1 MERLLVKWML
11 FISTLLFSVQVLANV
26 NIQTWQTAKG
36 SKVLYVYAPEL
47 PMVDV
52 EVLFDAGSARDGKNW
67 GIASLTAGL
76 VGTATPKHSENSI
89 SETFNE
95 LGAQIGSSAGR
106 DTASLHLR
114 ALTRSD
120 ILSPALDLM
129 SEVVSQSIF
138 RPSILAREKARLLI
152 ALKQKSVQ
160 PQAIVSDAM
169 WAKLYGDHPYAHP
182 TAGTIETVEKITS
195 KQITDFYH
203 QYYVARNAQVTIVGA
218 VDRAQAEKIAEQLTR
233 NLPSGNKPEALPE
246 PKELTQPQSVLT
258 RFDSS
263 QTYYALAQL
272 GVKRGDPDYYA
283 LFLGNHLLGGS
294 GFGSLLMEEVR
305 EKRGLVYGVSS
316 GFYPMKVAGPFQI
329 GLSTKNATAA
339 KADKVVKQTLSDFME
354 NFSDKR
360 LAAIKSNL
368 IGGFPL
374 RIDSN
379 SKIAG
384 YISMIGFYNLPL
396 NYLEQFPKKIESISK
411 ADILKAWNK
420 RIHPDKLLTVMV
432 GQPELK

>member
-1 MERLLVKWML
+1 MKRLTVKLML
-11 FISTLLFSVQVLANV
+11 FMSTLLFSVHVFAEV
-26 NIQTWQTAKG
+26 NIQTWHTAKG
-36 SKVLYVYAPEL
+36 SKVLYVHAPEL

-67 GIASLTAGL
+67 GVASLTAGL
-76 VGTATPKHSENSI
+76 IGTATPKHSENSI

-114 ALTRSD
+114 ALTRPE
-120 ILSPALDLM
+120 ILSPALGLM
-129 SEVVSQSIF
+129 SEVVSQAVF
-138 RPSILAREKARLLI
+138 RPTILAREKARLMI
-152 ALKQKSVQ
+152 GLKQKSVR
-160 PQAIVSDAM
+160 PQAMVSDAM
-169 WAKLYGDHPYAHP
+169 WAKLYGNHPYAHP
-182 TAGTIETVEKITS
+182 TVGTIKTVEEITA
-195 KQITDFYH
+195 KDITDFYH
-203 QYYVARNAQVTIVGA
+203 RYYVARNAQVTIVGA

-233 NLPSGNKPEALPE
+233 NLPSGKKPDALPE
-246 PKELTQPQSVLT
+246 PKALNEAQTVLT

-272 GVKRGDPDYYA
+272 GVKRGDPDYFA

-329 GLSTKNATAA
+329 GLSTKNASAA
-339 KADKVVKQTLSDFME
+339 EADTVVKQTLSKFMTD
-354 NFSDKR
+354 FSDEK

-379 SKIAG
+379 AKIAG
-384 YISMIGFYNLPL
+384 YISMIGFYDLPL
-396 NYLEQFPKKIESISK
+396 DYLEQFPKKIESISK

-420 RIHPDKLLTVMV
+420 RIHPEKLLTVMV
-432 GQPELK
+432 GQPDLQ

>member
-1 MERLLVKWML
+1 MKQLVIKLMLL
-11 FISTLLFSVQVLANV
+11 TTGLLLSLQVSANV
-26 NIQTWQTAKG
+26 NIQTWETTKG
-36 SKVLYVYAPEL
+36 SKVLYVHAPEL
-47 PMVDV
+47 PMMDV
-52 EVLFDAGSARDGKNW
+52 EVLFDAGSARDGQKW
-67 GIASLTAGL
+67 GVASLTAGL
-76 VGTATPKHSENSI
+76 IGTATPKHNENSI
-89 SETFNE
+89 SETFNK
-95 LGAQIGSSAGR
+95 LGVQIGSSAGR

-114 ALTRSD
+114 TLTRPE
-120 ILSPALDLM
+120 ILTPALGLM
-129 SEVVSQSIF
+129 SETLSQAIF

-152 ALKQKSVQ
+152 GLKQKSVQ

-182 TAGTIETVEKITS
+182 TVGTIKTVQKITP
-195 KQITDFYH
+195 QQLTDFYH

-218 VDRAQAEKIAEQLTR
+218 VDRAEAEKIAEQLTR
-233 NLPSGNKPEALPE
+233 NLPSGQKPAALPE
-246 PKELTQPQSVLT
+246 PKPLKQAQNVLT

-294 GFGSLLMEEVR
+294 GFGSLLMDEVR

-316 GFYPMKVAGPFQI
+316 GFLPMKVAGPFQI
-329 GLSTKNATAA
+329 GLSTKNSTAA
-339 KADKVVKQTLSDFME
+339 EADHVVKQTLSDFMKD
-354 NFSDKR
+354 FSDQK

-396 NYLEQFPKKIESISK
+396 DYLEQFPKKIESISK

-420 RIHPDKLLTVMV
+420 KIHPDKLLTVMV
-432 GQPELK
+432 GQPDLK

>member
-1 MERLLVKWML
+1 MKRLIIKLML
-11 FISTLLFSVQVLANV
+11 FTSTLLLSVQVFAEV

-36 SKVLYVYAPEL
+36 SKVLYVHAPEL

-52 EVLFDAGSARDGKNW
+52 EVLFDAGSARDGKSW
-67 GIASLTAGL
+67 GVASLTAGL
-76 VGTATPKHSENSI
+76 IGTATPKHSENSI

-114 ALTRSD
+114 ALTRPD
-120 ILSPALDLM
+120 ILTPALSLM
-129 SEVVSQSIF
+129 SEVVSQAIF
-138 RPSILAREKARLLI
+138 RPAIVAREKARLLI
-152 ALKQKSVQ
+152 GLKQKSVQ
-160 PQAIVSDAM
+160 PQAMASDAM
-169 WAKLYGDHPYAHP
+169 WAKLYGNHPYAHP
-182 TAGTIETVEKITS
+182 TVGTLKTVQEITAQQL
-195 KQITDFYH
+195 KNFYQ

-218 VDRAQAEKIAEQLTR
+218 VDRTQAETIAEQLTR

-246 PKELTQPQSVLT
+246 PTPLNKAQTVLT

-339 KADKVVKQTLSDFME
+339 EADKVVKQTLSEFMN
-354 NFSDKR
+354 NFSDKK
-360 LAAIKSNL
+360 LEAIKSNL

-379 SKIAG
+379 GKIAG
-384 YISMIGFYNLPL
+384 YISMIGFYGLPL

-432 GQPELK
+432 GQPDLK

>member
-1 MERLLVKWML
+1 MKQLVIKLMLLT
-11 FISTLLFSVQVLANV
+11 SGLLLSLQVSATV
-26 NIQTWQTAKG
+26 NIQTWETTKG
-36 SKVLYVYAPEL
+36 SKVLYVHAPEL
-47 PMVDV
+47 PMMDV
-52 EVLFDAGSARDGKNW
+52 EVLFDAGSARDGQKW

-76 VGTATPKHSENSI
+76 IGTATPKHNENSI
-89 SETFNE
+89 SETFNK

-114 ALTRSD
+114 TLTRPE
-120 ILSPALDLM
+120 ILTPALGLM
-129 SEVVSQSIF
+129 SETLSQAIF

-152 ALKQKSVQ
+152 GLKQKSVQ

-182 TAGTIETVEKITS
+182 TVGTIKTVQKITP
-195 KQITDFYH
+195 QQLTDFYH

-218 VDRAQAEKIAEQLTR
+218 VDRTEAEKIAEQLTR
-233 NLPSGNKPEALPE
+233 NLPSGQKPAALPE
-246 PKELTQPQSVLT
+246 PKPLKQAQNVLT

-316 GFYPMKVAGPFQI
+316 GFFPMKVAGPFQI
-329 GLSTKNATAA
+329 GLSTKNSTAA
-339 KADKVVKQTLSDFME
+339 EANNVVKKTLSDFMKD
-354 NFSDKR
+354 FSDQK

-420 RIHPDKLLTVMV
+420 KIHPDKLLTVMV
-432 GQPELK
+432 GQPDLK